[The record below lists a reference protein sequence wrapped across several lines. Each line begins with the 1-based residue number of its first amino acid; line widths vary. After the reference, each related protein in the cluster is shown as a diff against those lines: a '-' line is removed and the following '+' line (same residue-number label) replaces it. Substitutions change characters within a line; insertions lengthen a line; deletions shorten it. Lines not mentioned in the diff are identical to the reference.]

1 MTEIL
6 SERSSRVV
14 SYAKLRRAAER
25 REQGRFLAEGANSV
39 SSALAVDRAE
49 VVLVADEDRL
59 RHQEITD
66 AAEAAG
72 VPVLVITARAASKL
86 AETSTPPGIF
96 AVCPLLDVPLETVLA
111 DEPRLLAIAVEP
123 REPGNAG
130 TLIRCA
136 DAMGA
141 DAVVLLGDAV
151 DPHNGKCV
159 RASAGSVFTVPV
171 VRQRELT
178 DGLDALAAAGV
189 TLLATAADGEVNLD
203 HAAEVLSGRIGWLFG
218 NEAHGLSADVQAAA
232 DHRVSIPIR
241 GRAESLNVAA
251 AAAICLYESARVH
264 NAVGRG

>member
-14 SYAKLRRAAER
+14 SYAKLHRAAER
-25 REQGRFLAEGANSV
+25 RDQGRFVAEGANAV
-39 SSALAVDRAE
+39 ASALAVGRAE
-49 VVLVADEDRL
+49 AVLVADEEQF
-59 RHQEITD
+59 RHRDLVET
-66 AAEAAG
+66 AAAAG
-72 VPVLVITARAASKL
+72 VPVSVITGRAASKL
-86 AETSTPPGIF
+86 AETSTPAGIF
-96 AVCPLLDVPLETVLA
+96 AICPLLVVPLDAVLTA
-111 DEPRLLAIAVEP
+111 GPRLLAIAVEP

-141 DAVVLLGDAV
+141 DAVILLGDAV

-171 VRQRELT
+171 VRERAV
-178 DGLDALAAAGV
+178 DDALDAIRGSGIS
-189 TLLATAADGEVNLD
+189 LLATAADGEVALD
-203 HAAEVLSGRIGWLFG
+203 AAGDILSGRVAWLFG
-218 NEAHGLSADVQAAA
+218 NEAHGLSVEVQRSA

-264 NAVGRG
+264 GAAGRV

>member
-14 SYAKLRRAAER
+14 SYAKLHRAAER
-25 REQGRFLAEGANSV
+25 REQGRFLAEGANAV
-39 SSALAVDRAE
+39 ASALSVGRVEA
-49 VVLVADEDRL
+49 LLIADEEHH
-59 RHQEITD
+59 RHRALVDTATAAGIPVSVITD
-66 AAEAAG
+66 
-72 VPVLVITARAASKL
+72 RAASKL
-86 AETSTPPGIF
+86 AETSTPAGIF
-96 AVCPLLDVPLETVLA
+96 AICPLLDVPLESALA
-111 DEPRLLAIAVEP
+111 GEPRLLAIAVEA

-171 VRQRELT
+171 VRDRSVE
-178 DGLDALAAAGV
+178 DALDAIRAAGV
-189 TLLATAADGEVNLD
+189 TLLATAADGEVDLD
-203 HAAEVLSGRIGWLFG
+203 SAGDILAGRVAWLFG
-218 NEAHGLSADVQAAA
+218 NEAHGLPPHTQRSA

-264 NAVGRG
+264 RAAGRV

>member
-25 REQGRFLAEGANSV
+25 RDQGRFLAEGANAV
-39 SSALAVDRAE
+39 SSALAVGRAE
-49 VVLVADEDRL
+49 TVLVSDDDQP
-59 RHQEITD
+59 RHRELLDT
-66 AAEAAG
+66 AAAAG
-72 VPVLVITARAASKL
+72 VPVLVVSARAASKL

-96 AVCPLLDVPLETVLA
+96 AVCPLLDVPLDAVLA
-111 DEPRLLAIAVEP
+111 AQPRLLAIAVEA

-171 VRQRELT
+171 VRHRALT
-178 DGLDALAAAGV
+178 DGLDAIRRAGIA
-189 TLLATAADGEVNLD
+189 LLATAADGEVVLD
-203 HAAEVLSGRIGWLFG
+203 HAADVLAGRVGWLFG
-218 NEAHGLSADVQAAA
+218 NEAHGLSADIQRFA

-251 AAAICLYESARVH
+251 AAAICLYESARIH
-264 NAVGRG
+264 SAAGRD

>member
-14 SYAKLRRAAER
+14 SFAKLHRAAER
-25 REQGRFLAEGANSV
+25 REQGRFLAEGSNAV
-39 SSALAVDRAE
+39 ETALAVEKAE
-49 VVLVADEDRL
+49 TVLVAEEHLDRH
-59 RHQEITD
+59 RAIVET
-66 AAEAAG
+66 AEAGG
-72 VPVLVITARAASKL
+72 VPVLLISGRAASKL
-86 AETSTPPGIF
+86 SETTTPPGVF
-96 AVCPLLDVPLETVLA
+96 AVCRLLDASLADVLA

-141 DAVVLLGDAV
+141 DAVVLLGDSV

-159 RASAGSVFTVPV
+159 RASAGTVFTVPV
-171 VRQRELT
+171 VRERRVAE
-178 DGLDALAAAGV
+178 GLATIAASGI
-189 TLLATAADGEVNLD
+189 TLLATAADGKVNLD
-203 HAAEVLSGRIGWLFG
+203 HADEVLAGRIGWLFG
-218 NEAHGLSADVQAAA
+218 NEAHGLSPEVQRAAH
-232 DHRVSIPIR
+232 HRVSIPIR

-251 AAAICLYESARVH
+251 AAAICLYESARIH